1 MVEQNTVTIAERI
14 VELNKLGMR
23 NCQIAR
29 ALDVSRQYVSRVCRS
44 QGYDKERF
52 PSAQD
57 SRRSQDNRLLTTGA
71 AGHIL
76 GVSAVTIRR
85 WADEGKIPC
94 FRIDIGRRDR
104 RFHCSDLELLKR
116 SIKTDS

>member
-1 MVEQNTVTIAERI
+1 MVVQNTVTRAERV
-14 VELNKLGMR
+14 VEMKKHGLR

-29 ALDVSRQYVSRVCRS
+29 DLHVSRQYVSRVCRS
-44 QGYDKERF
+44 RGYDKERF

-57 SRRSQDNRLLTTGA
+57 SRRSQDNTLLTTGA
-71 AGHIL
+71 AGRIL

-94 FRIDIGRRDR
+94 FRIDIGRKDR
-104 RFHCSDLELLKR
+104 RFNCSDLELLKR

>member
-1 MVEQNTVTIAERI
+1 MATKNTVTPTEHIIDLKKRG
-14 VELNKLGMR
+14 LR

-29 ALDVSRQYVSRVCRS
+29 ELHVSRQYVSRVCRS
-44 QGYDKERF
+44 RGYDKERF

-57 SRRSQDNRLLTTGA
+57 SRRSQDNTLLTSGA
-71 AGHIL
+71 AGRIL

-94 FRIDIGRRDR
+94 FRIDIGRKDR
-104 RFHCSDLELLKR
+104 RFNCSDLELLKR